1 MTLETVVL
9 VSQRIYETENSTE
22 QFETGIVSILDDH
35 LSCTGRQTQFASPYN
50 GGGGSLSNRIL
61 GPEVSFCLPVCL
73 SLSLFATLRGNG
85 QRSVVVFALFFAGHV
100 SAISRRL
107 SKALFLPAD
116 VFTKK

>member
-50 GGGGSLSNRIL
+50 GGG
-61 GPEVSFCLPVCL
+61 L
-73 SLSLFATLRGNG
+73 SLKQDLRA
-85 QRSVVVFALFFAGHV
+85 RSVVL
-100 SAISRRL
+100 SACL
-107 SKALFLPAD
+107 VCLYLCLPRSG
-116 VFTKK
+116 VMVKEV